1 MTHPRS
7 QDDRNGIGSQPARRE
22 WVRPTVRRMSAGSA
36 EDGNNP
42 HPDSGI
48 RPS

>member
-1 MTHPRS
+1 MTHPR
-7 QDDRNGIGSQPARRE
+7 DDRFNARATGEAKRE
-22 WVRPTVRRMSAGSA
+22 WVRPSVRRMSAGSA
-36 EDGNNP
+36 EDGAKS

>member
-7 QDDRNGIGSQPARRE
+7 QDDRNGTGPARRS
-22 WVRPTVRRMSAGSA
+22 WIRPTVRRMSAGSA
-36 EDGNNP
+36 EDGAIS

>member
-7 QDDRNGIGSQPARRE
+7 QDDSNGTGEQPARRE

-36 EDGNNP
+36 EDGAIS

-48 RPS
+48 NPS

>member
-7 QDDRNGIGSQPARRE
+7 QDDRNGTHSQAGRRE

-48 RPS
+48 APS

>member
-1 MTHPRS
+1 MTHLRS
-7 QDDRNGIGSQPARRE
+7 QDDRNGTGSQPARRE
-22 WVRPTVRRMSAGSA
+22 WIRPTVRRMSAGSA
-36 EDGNNP
+36 EDGAIS